1 VIPGLVLPAETL
13 HLAEALQ
20 EETAKIHA
28 AVREAQEAQ
37 ARLEAALKPHTVS
50 EVPATRDVR
59 RLARELESLLRWTE
73 SIDDDGRHIAVELG
87 AKRPKGRNG
96 TNDPL

>member
-1 VIPGLVLPAETL
+1 VIPGLVLPPETL
-13 HLAEALQ
+13 AHAEALANATRRIHLAAQ
-20 EETAKIHA
+20 EA
-28 AVREAQEAQ
+28 REAQ

-59 RLARELESLLRWTE
+59 RLAHELDSLLRWTE
-73 SIDDDGRHIAVELG
+73 AIADDGRHIAGQLG

-96 TNDPL
+96 TNAPL